1 MTADARARVTE
12 IVAGWDASPPQAAE
26 ELFPLIY
33 DELRG
38 LARSYVAGERAG
50 HSLQA
55 TALVNEAYL
64 RLVDLTRIDWRGRT
78 HFLATGARVLRR
90 LLVDHARNRD
100 SLKRGGGWNR
110 VTMGH
115 VLGRSEARG
124 LDAEELLHL
133 NTALD
138 KLRGLDERQARVV
151 ELRFFGGLTVVEI
164 AEHLGVS
171 KRTVEGDWTHAR
183 VWLKREV
190 AGSS

>member
-12 IVAGWDASPPQAAE
+12 IVAGWDASPQAAQ

-78 HFLATGARVLRR
+78 HFLATGARVMRR

-115 VLGRSEARG
+115 ALGRSDARG
-124 LDAEELLHL
+124 LDADELLHL

-138 KLRGLDERQARVV
+138 KLHGLDERQARIV
-151 ELRFFGGLTVVEI
+151 ELRFFGGLTMVEI

-190 AGSS
+190 AGSA